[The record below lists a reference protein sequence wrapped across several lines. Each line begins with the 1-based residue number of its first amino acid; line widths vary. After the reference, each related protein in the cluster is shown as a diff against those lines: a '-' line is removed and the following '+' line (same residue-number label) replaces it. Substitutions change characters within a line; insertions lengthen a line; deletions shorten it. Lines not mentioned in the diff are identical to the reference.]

1 MSIDFVLDQIE
12 QEIMLLGGD
21 VSKIVIGGFS
31 QGCML
36 TFGVLL
42 QLHKR
47 FDKPLAGIFGLGGIV
62 PS

>member
-1 MSIDFVLDQIE
+1 
-12 QEIMLLGGD
+12 MLLGGD